1 MERRSRLTYERL
13 AHSLERLHSAVDA
26 QFPDPEDTERVQDLR
41 RVINDTLTTAR
52 AGMSGA
58 TAESPVQLK
67 RELEA
72 HIVDIHE
79 RHSTT
84 NGYDDQRKAG
94 IKSIRPTSSNEHP
107 SLSPSTQKTH
117 ASRRISHKPE
127 GGKENAKPAITLS
140 NHPLTKTLSAVK
152 KTTITKRPSS
162 KPTGT
167 DSVKKR
173 SFRTTRNKTKPLTP
187 AIAPFTATDEDDR
200 RAAAAALLGL
210 ADHSPETSFTSFT
223 TATTSTPSVV
233 VPSTSGR
240 KRARVVYEDDVASS
254 QYALFQEHI
263 SSSPPPKRH
272 MLEEGTYASVPRLIG
287 GLSAKRAF
295 MRGVEYAVQLLSKS
309 NSFEVERGEE
319 LEAWVRKKLGLSD
332 CLDVDKIMNIGHQV
346 NVDDGEVA
354 QDVVS
359 AGVGEDGI
367 GVEKKGFWDVV

>member
-13 AHSLERLHSAVDA
+13 VHSLERLHSAVDA

-72 HIVDIHE
+72 HIVEIHE
-79 RHSTT
+79 RHSNT
-84 NGYDDQRKAG
+84 NGCDDQIKAG
-94 IKSIRPTSSNEHP
+94 IEDLRSASSNKHT
-107 SLSPSTQKTH
+107 SLNPSTQKTYV
-117 ASRRISHKPE
+117 SGRTSYSPE
-127 GGKENAKPAITLS
+127 GGKENAKPAVTPS
-140 NHPLTKTLSAVK
+140 NHSLTKTLSAVK
-152 KTTITKRPSS
+152 KTTIIKRPNS

-187 AIAPFTATDEDDR
+187 AIASFTATDEDDR

-210 ADHSPETSFTSFT
+210 AEHSPETSFTSFT
-223 TATTSTPSVV
+223 TATTSSPSVV

-240 KRARVVYEDDVASS
+240 KRARDVYEDDVASS
-254 QYALFQEHI
+254 QHTLFDEYV

-272 MLEEGTYASVPRLIG
+272 MLEEGTCASVPRLIG
-287 GLSAKRAF
+287 GLSAKKAF
-295 MRGVEYAVQLLSKS
+295 MRGVEYAVQHLSKS
-309 NSFEVERGEE
+309 NSLETERGEG
-319 LEAWVRKKLGLSD
+319 LEAWVRKELGLSD
-332 CLDVDKIMNIGHQV
+332 CLDVDKSMDVGHQV
-346 NVDDGEVA
+346 NFDDGEVP

-359 AGVGEDGI
+359 AGVGGDGI